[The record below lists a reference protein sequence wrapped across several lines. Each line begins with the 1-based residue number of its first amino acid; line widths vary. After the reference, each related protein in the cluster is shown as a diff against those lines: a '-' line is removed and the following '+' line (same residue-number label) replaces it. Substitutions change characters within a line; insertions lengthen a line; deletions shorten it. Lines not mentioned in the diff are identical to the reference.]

1 VAKIFDAMD
10 WFLGVVGV
18 VTLGLGAI
26 GIINIMLVSVTERTK
41 EIGLR
46 KALGATYRS
55 ILTQFFIEGAFLTLL
70 SGGIGL
76 AGVTTLVIMLAQLPA
91 PDGFDTPRIVPSSAA
106 TAIVSLAIAG
116 VAAGLY
122 PARKAALLEPVEAL
136 RQE

>member
-1 VAKIFDAMD
+1 M
-10 WFLGVVGV
+10 
-18 VTLGLGAI
+18 
-26 GIINIMLVSVTERTK
+26 
-41 EIGLR
+41 
-46 KALGATYRS
+46 
-55 ILTQFFIEGAFLTLL
+55 
-70 SGGIGL
+70 
-76 AGVTTLVIMLAQLPA
+76 TTLVIMLAQLPA